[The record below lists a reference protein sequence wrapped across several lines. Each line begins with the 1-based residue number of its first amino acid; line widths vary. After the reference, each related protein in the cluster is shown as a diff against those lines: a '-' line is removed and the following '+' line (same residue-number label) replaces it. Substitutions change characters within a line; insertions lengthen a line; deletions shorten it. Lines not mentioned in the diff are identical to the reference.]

1 MADATDNTATLTVR
15 DKVGAY
21 LQLTKPSIMMLV
33 LVTGA
38 TALVLEQ
45 SMVNRPLDFFL
56 VMLGLFLTGGSANAL
71 NQYLEREVDAKMSR
85 TKRRRPLPMGRI
97 SPASALAFSIGIGVA
112 GTALFWFRFNPL
124 SAMIALATILFYAFF
139 YTLYLKPN
147 TAQNIVIGGAA
158 GAMAPVIAWAAAAG
172 TLTYT
177 PWMLFLIV
185 FLWTPPHF
193 WALALYLKD
202 DYRAVDYPMMPVAH
216 GDDVTFRHM
225 VIYSIALVAISLVL
239 YDISVLYVVVAV
251 ILGGQF
257 LRKVLAAQKAQTTE
271 SEQRLFRFSI
281 VYLFALFLTM
291 IVEGLRSN
299 FGA

>member
-1 MADATDNTATLTVR
+1 MADATDNTTALTFR
-15 DKVGAY
+15 ENVGAY

-45 SMVNRPLDFFL
+45 SMVERPLDFFL

-71 NQYLEREVDAKMSR
+71 NQYLERDVDAKMSR

-97 SPASALAFSIGIGVA
+97 SPANALVFSIVIGIA
-112 GTALFWFRFNPL
+112 GTALFWIYFNPL
-124 SAMIALATILFYAFF
+124 SAMIALATIIFYAFF

-172 TLTYT
+172 TLTYV
-177 PWMLFLIV
+177 PWILFLIV

-202 DYRAVDYPMMPVAH
+202 DYRAVDYPMMPVSR

-225 VIYSIALVAISLVL
+225 VVYSIALVAISLVL
-239 YDISVLYVVVAV
+239 YDIGIFYVVVAAA
-251 ILGGQF
+251 LGGQF
-257 LRKVLAAQKAQTTE
+257 LRKVLAAQKAQTIE